1 MDFASAYLSAK
12 ILGGMLLLRFC
23 HAVCAPLDLA
33 EFALVEKIERHW
45 NILLCVAD

>member
-1 MDFASAYLSAK
+1 MDFASAYRSAE
-12 ILGGMLLLRFC
+12 ILGGMLSLRFC
-23 HAVCAPLDLA
+23 HAVCAPLA